1 MIKRYLEF
9 IKEEKF
15 NTIGEWVESLYMM
28 TIKNIVNRYI
38 GYTPDIRVLV
48 VNILDEK
55 IQMILSFQ

>member
-38 GYTPDIRVLV
+38 GYT
-48 VNILDEK
+48 
-55 IQMILSFQ
+55 S